1 MNEMNAKEQLV
12 DNLMKT
18 SSQLFKFHGEVAMQL
33 FLNDE
38 LKLPS
43 IVEICVERKRLSD
56 IVKVIPQSYALLYI
70 DKQDQA
76 IAKEDLSLSKIA
88 KVYVQYDDTT
98 IMSIFVYDVVNDEWI
113 FRLDPNI
120 CIPKSNIYFHSLN
133 WDVDYI
139 KPEIVL
145 MYDLMQH
152 HQYHHYSNYKRVID
166 ALSYYQFFIL
176 KFVVGEQR
184 IKDAIQRTINN

>member
-1 MNEMNAKEQLV
+1 MYNDICESACLGVYLRVNEMNAKEQLV

-76 IAKEDLSLSKIA
+76 IAKEDLSLSKL
-88 KVYVQYDDTT
+88 Q
-98 IMSIFVYDVVNDEWI
+98 
-113 FRLDPNI
+113 
-120 CIPKSNIYFHSLN
+120 
-133 WDVDYI
+133 
-139 KPEIVL
+139 
-145 MYDLMQH
+145 
-152 HQYHHYSNYKRVID
+152 
-166 ALSYYQFFIL
+166 
-176 KFVVGEQR
+176 KFMCNMM
-184 IKDAIQRTINN
+184 IQQ

>member
-1 MNEMNAKEQLV
+1 
-12 DNLMKT
+12 
-18 SSQLFKFHGEVAMQL
+18 
-33 FLNDE
+33 
-38 LKLPS
+38 
-43 IVEICVERKRLSD
+43 
-56 IVKVIPQSYALLYI
+56 
-70 DKQDQA
+70 DQA

-98 IMSIFVYDVVNDEWI
+98 IMSIFVYDVLNDEWI

-120 CIPKSNIYFHSLN
+120 RIPKSNIYFHSLN

-152 HQYHHYSNYKRVID
+152 HQYHHYSNY
-166 ALSYYQFFIL
+166 
-176 KFVVGEQR
+176 
-184 IKDAIQRTINN
+184 